1 MSTGFTLTASGEKEL
16 LGVYLHSQ
24 LLSTLLTGMFLTHDL
39 QYIPY
44 KLVYFFLHLTGI
56 YTPLYLGTMYIYG
69 ETVVSIN
76 MVFMNN
82 SQKSKVTGRS
92 SKSGM
97 VIAATTILYVS
108 NVIAEVL
115 AWLKILLLIGTSG
128 DSRSES
134 LQAEL
139 SALVGINGVL
149 VQLSGL
155 LPFVVTDGLLVRN
168 LPREFVFLLH
178 FIDMAV
184 LQIME

>member
-1 MSTGFTLTASGEKEL
+1 
-16 LGVYLHSQ
+16 
-24 LLSTLLTGMFLTHDL
+24 
-39 QYIPY
+39 
-44 KLVYFFLHLTGI
+44 
-56 YTPLYLGTMYIYG
+56 
-69 ETVVSIN
+69 
-76 MVFMNN
+76 
-82 SQKSKVTGRS
+82 
-92 SKSGM
+92 M

-155 LPFVVTDGLLVRN
+155 LPFVVADGLLVRN
-168 LPREFVFLLH
+168 LPHDFVFLLH

>member
-1 MSTGFTLTASGEKEL
+1 
-16 LGVYLHSQ
+16 
-24 LLSTLLTGMFLTHDL
+24 
-39 QYIPY
+39 
-44 KLVYFFLHLTGI
+44 
-56 YTPLYLGTMYIYG
+56 
-69 ETVVSIN
+69 
-76 MVFMNN
+76 
-82 SQKSKVTGRS
+82 
-92 SKSGM
+92 M

>member
-1 MSTGFTLTASGEKEL
+1 
-16 LGVYLHSQ
+16 
-24 LLSTLLTGMFLTHDL
+24 
-39 QYIPY
+39 
-44 KLVYFFLHLTGI
+44 
-56 YTPLYLGTMYIYG
+56 
-69 ETVVSIN
+69 
-76 MVFMNN
+76 
-82 SQKSKVTGRS
+82 
-92 SKSGM
+92 M

-155 LPFVVTDGLLVRN
+155 LPFVVADGLLVRN
-168 LPREFVFLLH
+168 LPHEFVSSYIL
-178 FIDMAV
+178 
-184 LQIME
+184 